1 MKLSIII
8 VNYNVKHFLEQCL
21 HSVFRALK
29 GIDAEVFVVDNHS
42 LDGSCHLVREKF
54 PEVILIENQENTG
67 YSKANNQAMRLANGE
82 YILLL
87 NPDTVVEEDTF
98 HKTLGFMN
106 VHADAGGLGVKM
118 IDGKGSF
125 LPESKRGLP
134 TPWVAFYK
142 IFGLSKLFPSSKK
155 LGRYH
160 LSYLRNDQVHSV
172 DILCGAFMLMRKT
185 TLEITGL
192 LDETFF
198 MYGEDIDLSYRIL
211 KAGYKNYYYPETTI
225 IHYKGESTRKGSIN
239 YVKMF
244 YQAMLIFSRK
254 HFSEG
259 NYRIYSFFIHLA
271 IYFRAL
277 LAVTQRIVS
286 KIYLPLADFTL
297 IYIGYRLIVP
307 LWERIM
313 FEPGHYPELFLTWVV
328 PAYILI
334 WLAGIQV
341 SGGYRRPVSL
351 LRILR
356 GIFWGTLTI
365 LIAYSLM
372 DEQYRFSR
380 ALILIGSAWALLLLP
395 ALRIFLSQLNIKGFE
410 LDIERQKRIAIAG
423 RIEEANRVKNL
434 LHLTPVNP
442 FIVGTIS
449 LSQEE
454 NTHEEA
460 LGPIS
465 QLREI
470 IQVNRIDEIIFCA
483 EDLTSA
489 EIIRTMLDLS
499 KLDVTYKIAP
509 PESFSIIGSNSIHTA
524 GDLYLVDVNAITKRT
539 NLRQKRSLDLI
550 VLITVVFSLPVTIW
564 FFRCK
569 SQLLIN
575 MGRVLTGRISWVG
588 YIPDE
593 EQSGNLPGLKPG
605 VLHQGVMFQIP
616 PPANQKRQL
625 NILYA
630 KDYRIWNDLELI
642 AKNWI
647 KLDTKPYG

>member
-21 HSVFRALK
+21 HSVYKALA
-29 GIDAEVFVVDNHS
+29 GMESEIFVVDNHS
-42 LDGSCHLVREKF
+42 LDGSCHLVKEKF
-54 PEVILIENQENTG
+54 PEVILIENQENVG
-67 YSKANNQAMRLANGE
+67 YSRANNQAIRLAKGE

-98 HKTLGFMN
+98 DKTIRFMDE
-106 VHADAGGLGVKM
+106 HPDAGGLGVKM
-118 IDGKGSF
+118 IDGKGTF

-142 IFGLSKLFPSSKK
+142 IFGLSKLFPSNTK

-160 LSYLRNDQVHSV
+160 LSFLDKDLIHSV

-185 TLEITGL
+185 TLEKTGL

-211 KAGYKNYYYPETTI
+211 KAGYKNYYFPDTTI

-244 YQAMLIFSRK
+244 YHAMLIFSKK
-254 HFSEG
+254 HFSGG
-259 NYRIYSFFIHLA
+259 NFKIYSYFIHLA
-271 IYFRAL
+271 IYFRAF
-277 LAVTQRIVS
+277 LAIAKRVISR
-286 KIYLPLADFTL
+286 IYLPVADFIM
-297 IYIGYRLIVP
+297 IYIGYRIFVP
-307 LWERIM
+307 LWEKLM
-313 FEPGHYPELFLTWVV
+313 FEPDYYPEIFLKVIV

-334 WLAGIQV
+334 WLTGIQV
-341 SGGYRRPVSL
+341 SGGYRRPVSI

-356 GIFWGTLTI
+356 GILWGTLTI
-365 LIAYSLM
+365 LIAYSLIN
-372 DEQYRFSR
+372 EQYRFSR
-380 ALILIGSAWALLLLP
+380 ALILIGTGWSLLLLP
-395 ALRIFLSQLNIKGFE
+395 ATRIFLNKLKIKGFE

-423 RIEEANRVKNL
+423 REEETVRVINL

-442 FIVGTIS
+442 VIVGTIS
-449 LSQEE
+449 LSSDGYSRED
-454 NTHEEA
+454 T
-460 LGPIS
+460 LGPIG
-465 QLREI
+465 QIREI

-483 EDLTSA
+483 EDLSSA

-499 KLDVTYKIAP
+499 KMDVTYKIAP

-539 NLRQKRSLDLI
+539 NLRQKRWLDI
-550 VLITVVFSLPVTIW
+550 VVLMILVMSLPIILW
-564 FFRCK
+564 FYRRKF
-569 SQLLIN
+569 QLMNNL
-575 MGRVLTGRISWVG
+575 GRVLTGSISWVG

-593 EQSGNLPGLKPG
+593 DQKANLPGLKPG
-605 VLHQGVMFQIP
+605 VLNQGIMFQTP
-616 PPANQKRQL
+616 PPANQIRQL

-642 AKNWI
+642 VKNWK
-647 KLDTKPYG
+647 KLDNKPNG